1 MWLFYCA
8 IYGYSVMQN
17 MEVLLRRM
25 WLFYYAECGCFI
37 AQNVDVM
44 LCQVCID
51 AVCGSM
57 VPAFSIDKAVYETAC
72 FALRNRPY
80 RIAERLISRCETARI
95 AKPCVQRCAHRVHK
109 NSIALSVSALC
120 TYPQVINSIDLFGFV
135 SEI

>member
-1 MWLFYCA
+1 MWLF
-8 IYGYSVMQN
+8 
-17 MEVLLRRM
+17 R
-25 WLFYYAECGCFI
+25 YAEYGSFI
-37 AQNVDVM
+37 AQNVAILLCRMWMFYCAECGYFIMQNVDVL
-44 LCQVCID
+44 LCLMCID

-57 VPAFSIDKAVYETAC
+57 VPTFSIDKAVYETAC

-109 NSIALSVSALC
+109 NNITLYVSALC

>member
-8 IYGYSVMQN
+8 ICGYSVMQN

-25 WLFYYAECGCFI
+25 WMFYYAKCGIFI
-37 AQNVDVM
+37 AQNVDVL
-44 LCQVCID
+44 LCLMCID

-57 VPAFSIDKAVYETAC
+57 VPTFSIDKAVYETAC

-95 AKPCVQRCAHRVHK
+95 AKPCVQRCAHGAYE
-109 NSIALSVSALC
+109 NSIALYVSALC